1 MIRPLCY
8 IIKES
13 VIQNHLFDTCI
24 LIIHLRQFIFMR
36 LNAFTY
42 DIDWLVQERRNS
54 IANALGLR
62 LSCINP

>member
-1 MIRPLCY
+1 MDRPPRS

-13 VIQNHLFDTCI
+13 RIRKHLFDICI
-24 LIIHLRQFIFMR
+24 LIIHLRQFILMR

-54 IANALGLR
+54 IANVLGLR
-62 LSCINP
+62 LSCTNP